1 MTDSPATRQT
11 LEHTGA
17 DGRVREY
24 LTAIPSTVRGVVIAF
39 HPYGFDPE
47 AVLDGEGA
55 GDRLERSLP
64 GLSGP
69 ASRLGLAV
77 VAPRGRGRVFDQVPL
92 AWHAHLESAWSV
104 ASALADESGRVPVA
118 TVGLSLGGLEA
129 LVLASRHPEEITAA
143 VAVNPIVDLAAWY
156 SDITALPISVLL
168 QLGVPG
174 QIAAEVGATPE
185 QDPQAYRDRSALAG
199 AAALAKVAVQIVWS
213 PADGIVARQREHH
226 SGALAARLRACGAQI
241 DERQLTFAPT
251 GNQEPGRFAHESF
264 DPWSALGFVSEH
276 IDTGKPRGAPATHQP
291 VQPERNDSG
300 VVA

>member
-1 MTDSPATRQT
+1 M
-11 LEHTGA
+11 
-17 DGRVREY
+17 REY
-24 LTAIPSTVRGVVIAF
+24 VTAIPSRVRGVVIAF

-47 AVLDGEGA
+47 AVLDGEGP
-55 GDRLERSLP
+55 GNRLERSLP
-64 GLSGP
+64 GLSEP
-69 ASRLGLAV
+69 ANRLGLAI
-77 VAPRGRGRVFDQVPL
+77 VAPRGRGRILDLMPL

-104 ASALADESGRVPVA
+104 ASVLADKSGHIPVA

-129 LVLASRHPEEITAA
+129 LVLASRHPQEITAA

-168 QLGVPG
+168 QLGVPD

-185 QDPQAYRDRSALAG
+185 QDPQAYRDRSALEC

-226 SGALAARLRACGAQI
+226 SGALTARLRAFGARI
-241 DERQLTFAPT
+241 DEREVTFAPT
-251 GNQEPGRFAHESF
+251 GDQEPGRFAHESF

-276 IDTGKPRGAPATHQP
+276 IDIEGAD
-291 VQPERNDSG
+291 R
-300 VVA
+300 